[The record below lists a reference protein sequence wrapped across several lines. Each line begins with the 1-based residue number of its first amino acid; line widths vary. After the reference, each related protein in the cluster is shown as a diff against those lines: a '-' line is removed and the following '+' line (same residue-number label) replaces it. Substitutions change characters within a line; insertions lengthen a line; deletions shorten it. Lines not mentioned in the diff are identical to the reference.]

1 MQKKIEKLI
10 ALQTVEAE
18 GDQLAAFIK
27 KAPEQIKCL
36 DLKLDDAQ
44 NAFDGEE
51 ETLEALRKK
60 YRDSEADIQTNLS
73 SMNKSQAKLSSVK
86 TNKEYQAMLK
96 EIDELKKLNTK
107 IEDEMLILL
116 EKIESTESE
125 LGEKKR
131 VLEKLKSDISA
142 EKTVV
147 AKAAEAKELELSS
160 IEEKVSG
167 LAQQIDSELMSS
179 YHRVRSMVTGSAV
192 VPVANAVC
200 KGCHLNIP
208 PQMYN
213 ELQRGDNLKF
223 CPHCARILYWQNEE
237 TDLE

>member
-1 MQKKIEKLI
+1 MQKKIQKLI
-10 ALQTVEAE
+10 ELQTVEAE

-27 KAPEQIKCL
+27 KAPEQIKYL

-51 ETLEALRKK
+51 ETLETLRKK
-60 YRDSEADIQTNLS
+60 YRDSETDIQTNLS
-73 SMNKSQAKLSSVK
+73 LIDKSQVKLSSVK

-96 EIDELKKLNTK
+96 EIDELRKLNAK

-116 EKIESTESE
+116 EQIESTESE

-131 VLEKLKSDISA
+131 VLEELVSNISA
-142 EKTVV
+142 EKAVV
-147 AKAAEAKELELSS
+147 TKKAEAKELELSS

-167 LAQQIDSELMSS
+167 LAQQIDSDLMSA
-179 YHRVRSMVTGSAV
+179 YHRVKSMVTGSAV
-192 VPVANAVC
+192 VPVTNAVC